1 MRAEREPIQIPNN
14 VSKSEGFR
22 MDAEARD
29 LFRAQCDEARSIL
42 LLAERRREAFLA
54 SRTSAKLPSDAP
66 RASADSSRSSKP
78 NDLHAWVMSVQLA
91 AVKVGKSGAFIM
103 YARLC
108 RRPRS
113 AERSWENIAFETG
126 LAVSDV
132 KQIFTRAV
140 PAFLDAF
147 HAKGLTTK
155 YTAEREADLPRVDA
169 QQLPDRCFANEIG
182 EPCPLAAA

>member
-1 MRAEREPIQIPNN
+1 
-14 VSKSEGFR
+14 
-22 MDAEARD
+22 MDAEAKE

-66 RASADSSRSSKP
+66 RASADSSQASKP
-78 NDLHAWVMSVQLA
+78 NDLHAWVMSVQVA
-91 AVKVGKSGAFIM
+91 AAKVGKSGAFIM

-126 LAVSDV
+126 MAVSDV
-132 KQIFTRAV
+132 KQSFAHAV
-140 PAFLDAF
+140 PTFLAVF
-147 HAKGLTTK
+147 HAKGLTSK
-155 YTAEREADLPRVDA
+155 YTPEREVDPPRVDA

-182 EPCPLAAA
+182 EPCHMAAA

>member
-1 MRAEREPIQIPNN
+1 
-14 VSKSEGFR
+14 
-22 MDAEARD
+22 MDAEARE
-29 LFRAQCDEARSIL
+29 LFHAQCDEARSIL

-54 SRTSAKLPSDAP
+54 SRSSAKLPNDLPNGA
-66 RASADSSRSSKP
+66 ADSSQSSKP

-91 AVKVGKSGAFIM
+91 AAKVGKSGAFIM

-126 LAVSDV
+126 MAVSDV
-132 KQIFTRAV
+132 KHAFARAV
-140 PAFLDAF
+140 PAFLDVF

-155 YTAEREADLPRVDA
+155 YTTEREIDSPRVDA
-169 QQLPDRCFANEIG
+169 RPLPDHCFASEIG
-182 EPCPLAAA
+182 EPCPMSAA